1 MNDQH
6 GFEDASPRIQERI
19 RASFA
24 RQGLM
29 SYLGATLSRIGSGR
43 VHIVLPHRPEV
54 TQQDGYIHAGATS
67 AIADGAG
74 GYAALT
80 CFPDHTSV
88 LTVEYKINL
97 IAPAAGDHLE
107 AEGVVI
113 KSGRTLT
120 ICQLEVYA
128 NRNQQRTMI
137 AVGQQT
143 LICIPDL
150 TAPAADV

>member
-29 SYLGATLSRIGSGR
+29 SHLGASLSRIGSGR
-43 VHIVLPHRPEV
+43 VHIVLPHRPEI

-67 AIADGAG
+67 AIADSAG

-97 IAPAAGDHLE
+97 IAPVGPMLRPRCKTAVNGGSAL
-107 AEGVVI
+107 
-113 KSGRTLT
+113 LT
-120 ICQLEVYA
+120 FVRRGA
-128 NRNQQRTMI
+128 SRR
-137 AVGQQT
+137 
-143 LICIPDL
+143 DL
-150 TAPAADV
+150 SSSSCA

>member
-1 MNDQH
+1 
-6 GFEDASPRIQERI
+6 
-19 RASFA
+19 
-24 RQGLM
+24 
-29 SYLGATLSRIGSGR
+29 
-43 VHIVLPHRPEV
+43 
-54 TQQDGYIHAGATS
+54 
-67 AIADGAG
+67 
-74 GYAALT
+74 
-80 CFPDHTSV
+80 
-88 LTVEYKINL
+88 
-97 IAPAAGDHLE
+97 
-107 AEGVVI
+107 VVI

>member
-29 SYLGATLSRIGSGR
+29 SYLGASLSRIGSGR

-74 GYAALT
+74 GWAAPPCL
-80 CFPDHTSV
+80 PYSPPM
-88 LTVEYKINL
+88 LSVEYKINL